1 MAKIL
6 SHQEWHTLFD
16 QYESSH
22 LSQRVFCEQNGL
34 SLSTFHAKRL
44 SKVIRFEQALE
55 RAICL
60 SQTLAI

>member
-1 MAKIL
+1 MAKRL

-34 SLSTFHAKRL
+34 SLSTFHAKRQQL
-44 SKVIRFEQALE
+44 KFIEQPK
-55 RAICL
+55 
-60 SQTLAI
+60 